1 MYCNFIQ
8 VLKVNLHKLHCF
20 LFQSYLLCVFFNYRQ
35 LDAALG
41 SHSTLLLSG
50 RTNIRHKSIRY
61 FSQFKEQQLN
71 FKVQVLSRPEENF
84 ELIKT
89 DLPAPTVRLIYP
101 YIFGKYLIS
110 TTGKFIYRNSSICKI
125 KPGWKVFFVEVAC
138 FFPTK
143 MCFFF
148 VRDQE
153 PSSIQ
158 PYHSTISFSS
168 QFSHSSLLS
177 FCRFLIMSVC
187 LVALCEPMF
196 RIRIRIQGSSGSGS
210 GGLRKDKNVK

>member
-50 RTNIRHKSIRY
+50 RTNISHKSIRY

-84 ELIKT
+84 KLIKT

-143 MCFFF
+143 IVFFLCARPRTF
-148 VRDQE
+148 Q
-153 PSSIQ
+153 
-158 PYHSTISFSS
+158 HSTISFNHIIFFVVFTL
-168 QFSHSSLLS
+168 QPAILLS
-177 FCRFLIMSVC
+177 FPNHVC
-187 LVALCEPMF
+187 LP
-196 RIRIRIQGSSGSGS
+196 SSP
-210 GGLRKDKNVK
+210 V